1 VKYNNIEL
9 NVLVK
14 GKPITEYRHNSQI
27 FVEGRD
33 GSDFELQVRN
43 LNNFR
48 VEAIV
53 SVDGLSVL
61 DGKDAGPASSGYV
74 LEANETIAIP
84 GWKLND
90 AQVASF
96 RFAGKK
102 GSYANQSTG
111 SARNT
116 GVIGIM
122 VYAENRVHHSAIS
135 AAHYG
140 QMTARATPNWGQA
153 PNMGIPG
160 LPGAIYNG
168 LPPYGTCVNTFAPTT
183 NLSWDTSIGGSSYG
197 LTGAMGVANTA
208 DSVCTASLANLDA
221 QSMLTSGSLDDDSW
235 ETTTYSSRG
244 PSVRGMM
251 SADSATLSASAIRDS
266 RHRSVN
272 KRSIAKA
279 VAAPVVQ
286 QTLGT
291 AFGSAQDFATQ
302 TVSFVRG
309 DLLSVQ
315 VIYYDDKRGLQARGV
330 VMERPKTRRKRPE
343 APQAFP
349 AQMGCTP
356 PRGWQG

>member
-1 VKYNNIEL
+1 MKYNNIEL

-14 GKPITEYRHNSQI
+14 GKPITEYRHNSQV

-33 GSDFELQVRN
+33 GSDFELQVKN
-43 LNNFR
+43 SNNFR

-61 DGKDAGPASSGYV
+61 DGKDAGPQSSGYV
-74 LEANETIAIP
+74 LEANETISIP

-102 GSYANQSTG
+102 GSYAAQSTG

-116 GVIGIM
+116 GVIGVM
-122 VYAENRVHHSAIS
+122 VYAENRVHHAAIS
-135 AAHYG
+135 QAHYG
-140 QMTARATPNWGQA
+140 QITGQITPSWPTGVLGMPSQPFGQ
-153 PNMGIPG
+153 
-160 LPGAIYNG
+160 IYNG
-168 LPPYGTCVNTFAPTT
+168 LPYGTCVNTFAPPPADLGWNT
-183 NLSWDTSIGGSSYG
+183 LIGGASGPKGDQGPAGPSG
-197 LTGAMGVANTA
+197 MSNCLF
-208 DSVCTASLANLDA
+208 TASLWN
-221 QSMLTSGSLDDDSW
+221 DDDATSYCL
-235 ETTTYSSRG
+235 TANT
-244 PSVRGMM
+244 M
-251 SADSATLSASAIRDS
+251 ADSADAMAAPSRMTASLSAASVQDRRHPSASTGRG
-266 RHRSVN
+266 V
-272 KRSIAKA
+272 KKA
-279 VAAPVVQ
+279 AAAAPVVQ

-302 TVSFVRG
+302 TVSFTRG

-330 VMERPKTRRKRPE
+330 VIERTKTRRKIE
-343 APQAFP
+343 TPQAFP
-349 AQMGCTP
+349 AQTGCTP